1 MLIDLKNPNKCL
13 NQFHLFFQHQ
23 GWSAVVANLEDLASD
38 LRKQSERC
46 VANFTEYLEN
56 REEHLALI
64 DNFDE
69 DIAVLHRI
77 PVFRSLLNPIINPE
91 MSIVGGFDRPG
102 GVPSRSCVSL
112 LEWINSKGSSQSL
125 EQVAE
130 GCYRSLQVCY

>member
-1 MLIDLKNPNKCL
+1 MKKCHELVID
-13 NQFHLFFQHQ
+13 
-23 GWSAVVANLEDLASD
+23 
-38 LRKQSERC
+38 
-46 VANFTEYLEN
+46 LEN

-130 GCYRSLQVCY
+130 GCYRSLQVKIGHFFGFFVQKIVKHDTRIFLFFLDFL

>member
-1 MLIDLKNPNKCL
+1 M
-13 NQFHLFFQHQ
+13 
-23 GWSAVVANLEDLASD
+23 EDLASD

-130 GCYRSLQVCY
+130 GCYRSLQVKIGPFWDFLSKKL

>member
-1 MLIDLKNPNKCL
+1 MKTCYELVID
-13 NQFHLFFQHQ
+13 
-23 GWSAVVANLEDLASD
+23 
-38 LRKQSERC
+38 
-46 VANFTEYLEN
+46 LEN

-130 GCYRSLQVCY
+130 GCYRSLQVKIGHFWDFLSKNW

>member
-1 MLIDLKNPNKCL
+1 MSSPFL
-13 NQFHLFFQHQ
+13 QHQ

-38 LRKQSERC
+38 LRKHSERF

-56 REEHLALI
+56 REDHLALI

-77 PVFRSLLNPIINPE
+77 PVFKSLLHPSINPE
-91 MSIVGGFDRPG
+91 MSIVGGFERAG
-102 GVPSRSCVSL
+102 CSSNSCVSL

-130 GCYRSLQVCY
+130 GCYRSLQVRIFFLYFAR

>member
-1 MLIDLKNPNKCL
+1 MKTCDELVID
-13 NQFHLFFQHQ
+13 
-23 GWSAVVANLEDLASD
+23 
-38 LRKQSERC
+38 
-46 VANFTEYLEN
+46 LEN

-130 GCYRSLQVCY
+130 GCYRSLQVKIGNFWDFWDFLPKKM

>member
-1 MLIDLKNPNKCL
+1 M
-13 NQFHLFFQHQ
+13 
-23 GWSAVVANLEDLASD
+23 ASD
-38 LRKQSERC
+38 LRKHSERF

-56 REEHLALI
+56 REDHLALI

-77 PVFRSLLNPIINPE
+77 PVFKSLLHPSINPE
-91 MSIVGGFDRPG
+91 MSIVGGFERG
-102 GVPSRSCVSL
+102 CSSNSCVSL

-130 GCYRSLQVCY
+130 GCYRSLQVRTYIFLYFARYRTSANSSRGY

>member
-1 MLIDLKNPNKCL
+1 MKTCDELVID
-13 NQFHLFFQHQ
+13 
-23 GWSAVVANLEDLASD
+23 
-38 LRKQSERC
+38 
-46 VANFTEYLEN
+46 LEN

-130 GCYRSLQVCY
+130 GCYRSLQVKIGHFWDFLSKKW

>member
-1 MLIDLKNPNKCL
+1 MQTCDELVID
-13 NQFHLFFQHQ
+13 
-23 GWSAVVANLEDLASD
+23 
-38 LRKQSERC
+38 
-46 VANFTEYLEN
+46 LEN

-130 GCYRSLQVCY
+130 GCYRSLQVKIGPFWDFLSKKL